1 MSATLLLVQALNGL
15 QLGILLFLLAAGLT
29 LVFGIMNFINL
40 AHGSLYMMGAFI
52 AATVFR
58 HSGSFLLAAAAWWP
72 AWRCSGCC
80 WTESARLY
88 PREHLDQVLATFGFI
103 LFFNELTRIIWGPAP
118 ISMGLPSWLSGT
130 IDLLGVTYPLYRFLI
145 IVAGLA
151 VAAGCYALIHRTRL
165 GMLIRAGSTDRMMV
179 GALGV
184 NIARLNTLLFV
195 LGAVLAGV
203 AGLMAGPILSAQT
216 GMGEPILILTLVV
229 IVIGGIGSVR
239 GAFLA
244 ALMVGLVDTLGR
256 ALLPAPA
263 ARGAAAGGGQRGRP
277 GDRLDADLCRHGAG
291 AGAAAAGPVPRAARI
306 GDLGMLRFSPARWLP
321 VRCCWCW
328 RWCRCMRSGRAN
340 LLLALF
346 GRVLVYG
353 IAALALNL
361 LLGYGGMVSF
371 GHALYLGLGAYA
383 VGVLSHH
390 GIENGWLHLAAA
402 LGACALVG
410 LVSGYVALRTSGI
423 AFIMITLAFAQMFY
437 FLATG
442 LEGYGGDDGMSLF
455 AGSDFSLFRLD
466 TPLALYYAAFGVLL
480 LALAALHR
488 LIHAPSAWRCAAAR
502 PMSGACARWATP
514 RCATGWRPMCCRRCC
529 AAWRACCWPI

>member
-1 MSATLLLVQALNGL
+1 
-15 QLGILLFLLAAGLT
+15 
-29 LVFGIMNFINL
+29 
-40 AHGSLYMMGAFI
+40 
-52 AATVFR
+52 
-58 HSGSFLLAAAAWWP
+58 
-72 AWRCSGCC
+72 
-80 WTESARLY
+80 
-88 PREHLDQVLATFGFI
+88 
-103 LFFNELTRIIWGPAP
+103 
-118 ISMGLPSWLSGT
+118 
-130 IDLLGVTYPLYRFLI
+130 
-145 IVAGLA
+145 
-151 VAAGCYALIHRTRL
+151 
-165 GMLIRAGSTDRMMV
+165 
-179 GALGV
+179 
-184 NIARLNTLLFV
+184 
-195 LGAVLAGV
+195 
-203 AGLMAGPILSAQT
+203 
-216 GMGEPILILTLVV
+216 
-229 IVIGGIGSVR
+229 
-239 GAFLA
+239 
-244 ALMVGLVDTLGR
+244 
-256 ALLPAPA
+256 
-263 ARGAAAGGGQRGRP
+263 
-277 GDRLDADLCRHGAG
+277 
-291 AGAAAAGPVPRAARI
+291 
-306 GDLGMLRFSPARWLP
+306 MLRFSP
-321 VRCCWCW
+321 
-328 RWCRCMRSGRAN
+328 RA
-340 LLLALF
+340 LAAGSLLLVLALVPLYAQWQGEPFLLALF

-488 LIHAPSAWRCAAAR
+488 LIHAPSARAAAR
-502 PMSGACARWATP
+502 PMSACARWATP